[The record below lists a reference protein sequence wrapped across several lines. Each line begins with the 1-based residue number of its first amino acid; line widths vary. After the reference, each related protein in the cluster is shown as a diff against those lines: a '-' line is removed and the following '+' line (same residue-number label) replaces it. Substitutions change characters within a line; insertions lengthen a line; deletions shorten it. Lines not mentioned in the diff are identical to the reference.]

1 MADAL
6 SVSFVRQT
14 PFPAVNARQLRVEPN
29 NSLAGPSAQTRLSSG
44 AHGRIGTEN
53 RREETRGIPSVLAVG
68 GILVQTPASAADAAA
83 KQGDT
88 AFRPITAAQASSTKC
103 EFFRYPKHLWK
114 ILRRI

>member
-68 GILVQTPASAADAAA
+68 GTLVQSSASAADAAA
-83 KQGDT
+83 KQGDA
-88 AFRPITAAQASSTKC
+88 AFRPISAAQVS
-103 EFFRYPKHLWK
+103 
-114 ILRRI
+114 